1 MLLGADSRV
10 CTRLYASARDYTRLH
25 AIERDLTRFYASGT
39 LGVFFL
45 IEISDLGLAGLAWLS
60 GGGRIYASA
69 RDYARFNASV
79 RISHFVID
87 MPVWG
92 LSGLARYFI
101 GFM

>member
-1 MLLGADSRV
+1 M
-10 CTRLYASARDYTRLH
+10 YASVRDYTRLY
-25 AIERDLTRFYASGT
+25 AIERDLARFYVSST
-39 LGVFFL
+39 LGVLFL
-45 IEISDLGLAGLAWLS
+45 IEMSDLGLAGLAWLS

-69 RDYARFNASV
+69 HDYARFNASV
-79 RISHFVID
+79 RVSHFVID